1 MRMTSRILTVAAAL
15 ALAGSVG
22 GMVLAQ
28 SAPAAGQGPVASFVA
43 SVAQNLG
50 VTPTRLDTAI
60 QAAELARVNT
70 LSQSH
75 KMSAARAKALTAL
88 IDKNPLAALSVGLNQ
103 RPLMAAQ
110 MRRVEMKAAIGYLGL
125 TGAVVHK
132 DHAAGQSLA
141 AIATAQGK
149 TAAGLV
155 QAMLV
160 PLQTRLAKAVAA
172 GHLSATQEQT
182 MLSHAQTM
190 LNTWVAKA

>member
-1 MRMTSRILTVAAAL
+1 MRTTSRILTFAAAL

-28 SAPAAGQGPVASFVA
+28 SAPPAGQGPVASFVA
-43 SVAQNLG
+43 AVAQNLG
-50 VTPTRLDTAI
+50 VTPARMDTAI
-60 QAAELARVNT
+60 QAAELAQVNA

-88 IDKNPLAALSVGLNQ
+88 IDKNPLAALTVGLNQ

-110 MRRVEMKAAIGYLGL
+110 LRRAEMKAAVTYIGL
-125 TGAVVHK
+125 TGAAVRK
-132 DHAAGQSLA
+132 DHSAGQSLA

-172 GHLSATQEQT
+172 GHLTTTQEQA
-182 MLSHAQTM
+182 MLSHTQTM
-190 LNTWVAKA
+190 LDTWVAKA